1 MMKGIGTPSS
11 SNMIERIGIA
21 SYEFRQT
28 MITLSR
34 CFPPI
39 VAAKLAQNAPINR
52 ARKVQYIEC
61 ATALR
66 AVSAACVAWVNMS
79 STLFSASGSLIPVLA
94 ATTCTR

>member
-21 SYEFRQT
+21 SRGNEIRQT
-28 MITLSR
+28 MRTLSR

-39 VAAKLAQNAPINR
+39 VAAKLAENAPINS

-66 AVSAACVAWVNMS
+66 AVSAACIA
-79 STLFSASGSLIPVLA
+79 
-94 ATTCTR
+94 